1 MEYLLY
7 KESILVGGLMTCIP
21 SSCLPLWEEYTSLGD
36 IKIYALVLVEFS
48 SSLKMW
54 KSLLV
59 SLDSVAVRALPTIAR
74 LLLDLYM
81 SA

>member
-1 MEYLLY
+1 MLTISVIVVTLR
-7 KESILVGGLMTCIP
+7 VM
-21 SSCLPLWEEYTSLGD
+21 CLSSLGD

-59 SLDSVAVRALPTIAR
+59 SLDSVAVRALPAIAR